1 MMAMLSSYT
10 TTLLSRAPPAPAPAQ
25 GKSAVAAALQLRK
38 EPAASSSPVVAAR
51 RPGWL
56 LSSRAIAMRK
66 ISTAAYKYDMQP
78 SESGG
83 DWTIT
88 EDTNFITLRLKVGAK
103 TTKDELEVAVTDDQV
118 LLVIR
123 YKQKQQGD
131 GGGKEKDDSPK
142 SSLPVQLLMPPGCD
156 HKKVNARLF
165 EGWLE
170 IIVAKPKPSE
180 EISITQ

>member
-1 MMAMLSSYT
+1 MYTSYC
-10 TTLLSRAPPAPAPAQ
+10 
-25 GKSAVAAALQLRK
+25 KSTIYIHSKVTRDFEIWKALVHPRT
-38 EPAASSSPVVAAR
+38 P
-51 RPGWL
+51 
-56 LSSRAIAMRK
+56 
-66 ISTAAYKYDMQP
+66 
-78 SESGG
+78 ESGG

-103 TTKDELEVAVTDDQV
+103 TTKDEMEVTTTDDQV

-123 YKQKQQGD
+123 YKKQQGD
-131 GGGKEKDDSPK
+131 GGGKEKDDNSPK

-170 IIVAKPKPSE
+170 IIVAKPTPSE
-180 EISITQ
+180 EIPITQ